1 VGAGAGAL
9 PSEHASAGGCGQ
21 RGGRACAR
29 GTATGGAKEMH
40 ARPVVVVGRAP
51 RARAGRQYRQGS
63 MRALCLCVHHRV
75 DGGFHSA
82 RFGAGAG
89 GPPTRL
95 NKMLLPYLAQPD
107 LTVRQARSKTWY
119 HV

>member
-1 VGAGAGAL
+1 MA
-9 PSEHASAGGCGQ
+9 HASMWERE
-21 RGGRACAR
+21 RGRYRLSTRVPACAR

-63 MRALCLCVHHRV
+63 MRALCVHHRV

-82 RFGAGAG
+82 RFGASAG

-95 NKMLLPYLAQPD
+95 NKMLLP
-107 LTVRQARSKTWY
+107 
-119 HV
+119 